1 MTIRTHKARN
11 FTTVSNS
18 MACDK
23 SLSWEAR
30 GLLLYL
36 LSRPDGWEVQRGDLI
51 NQSPAGRDKVQGIL
65 RELESAG
72 YLVRW
77 KERVQGG
84 KFAWRSEIFE
94 SQEDCAQWRSENDHD
109 GYSGHGTMTGKT
121 VDGQTVDG
129 RTVDGRT
136 VDGRTVDGKPGHLLN
151 TDSTKTELVKTD
163 QSKTETKISLS
174 QTPSQA
180 STQPVGERAP
190 EPEREREEFS
200 DQALRAFVSKRLKKT
215 CKVNLSAYVN
225 AALRNDRDVWVR
237 EYRHDQEKRRRND
250 SERAAIANQP
260 DFVAN
265 LIEGVKQS
273 SASRAEIALR
283 RENFTRQWDS
293 YPERRTQLE
302 ALLSHQPEL
311 GLFAMDGELCELCE
325 LGEVAA

>member
-136 VDGRTVDGKPGHLLN
+136 VDGKPGHLLN

-163 QSKTETKISLS
+163 QSKTEIKISLS
-174 QTPSQA
+174 QTPSQ
-180 STQPVGERAP
+180 AP

-200 DQALRAFVSKRLKKT
+200 DQALRAFVSKHLKKT

-265 LIEGVKQS
+265 LIEGVNKS
-273 SASRAEIALR
+273 SDSRAEIALR

-302 ALLSHQPEL
+302 ALLRNQPEL
-311 GLFAMDGELCELCE
+311 GLFAMDGELCEL
-325 LGEVAA
+325 GEVAA

>member
-136 VDGRTVDGKPGHLLN
+136 VDGKPGHLLN

-163 QSKTETKISLS
+163 QSKTEIKISLS
-174 QTPSQA
+174 QTPSQ
-180 STQPVGERAP
+180 AP

-200 DQALRAFVSKRLKKT
+200 DQPLSLRQCRTQERSGRLGEGISSRPGKT
-215 CKVNLSAYVN
+215 P
-225 AALRNDRDVWVR
+225 
-237 EYRHDQEKRRRND
+237 EKR
-250 SERAAIANQP
+250 
-260 DFVAN
+260 F
-265 LIEGVKQS
+265 
-273 SASRAEIALR
+273 
-283 RENFTRQWDS
+283 
-293 YPERRTQLE
+293 
-302 ALLSHQPEL
+302 
-311 GLFAMDGELCELCE
+311 
-325 LGEVAA
+325 